1 MSIFHRRRRDGAS
14 HSTSSPVHDAG
25 GLARHFSAA
34 TLLLAATCSTALHAA
49 EVRGRVTDPLGA
61 AIAGARLT
69 LIHNGKVVGSV
80 ASSGDGSY
88 VLRTGQSG
96 RFYVLVAGATFR
108 QIQTQ
113 SFYAGTLD
121 AHTENVVLE
130 PADVRQEVV
139 VSATGTPTP
148 QAQLSAAVTAVDQP
162 QFRNRAV
169 LGEALRQVPGV
180 YIVHQGM
187 YGGITSLFVRGG
199 NSTAN
204 RVVLDGVP
212 IEDIGGTFDYSNLST
227 TGIKSFEVYR
237 GPNSVLYGSDAAA
250 GVVNLETPQGST
262 AFPSI
267 LYEGDAGNFRTYRN
281 EVQVGGT
288 HRTLDYYGGFSA
300 FRSSNA
306 LPNDEYHL
314 NTESA
319 NLGWSPTSSTTV
331 RVTGRN
337 SDGAVGLP
345 GAYNL
350 FGLTNDGKQSDQDT
364 YMSGTI
370 ENQTREAWHNLLR
383 YGLTRKREQAAQ
395 WYPAGIPIT
404 TPGFSGSP
412 VTNYYGNVV
421 TIRGANGYNATGQAL
436 LNYGPDDFGIYPN
449 GSDAASNRDQLYF
462 QSDYRFTPHLLGLL
476 AFRFENE
483 RGAYHNASFGESY
496 GLERTNYDYIGEF
509 QGDFR
514 NRFFYTL
521 GGDVEKNQ
529 LFGTVGDPRI
539 GLAYYPV
546 RPGNGW
552 AHGTKLKFN
561 FAKGIQEPDLFSQ
574 FDSLAGIL
582 NANGESGVVAQYGIR
597 PIGGEESRTY
607 DGGVEQSF
615 FSQRLLLNASYFH
628 NQFGNQIEFV
638 SAGNLAQLGVVPA
651 VIAILNQTFGGAD
664 VNTLAFRAQGAELE
678 LQSQITGR
686 IFARGGYTY
695 TDGVTQRSFASSA
708 AFPTMN
714 PNIPGVLIGA
724 SSPLVG
730 ARPFRRP
737 PHVGF
742 VGVTYSRNQ
751 WFLQLSGAFASRS
764 DDSTF
769 LSGQSLAGD
778 DSLLLPNRNLDAAY
792 AKLDLGASYQAKQWL
807 GIYAQLDNLVSD
819 QHIGPIGYPSLPL
832 TFRTGL
838 RFAFGPGSKRQ

>member
-1 MSIFHRRRRDGAS
+1 MLTSLARRHRGADY
-14 HSTSSPVHDAG
+14 SSPN
-25 GLARHFSAA
+25 GLRRASAA
-34 TLLLAATCSTALHAA
+34 ALLLAAITAPALHAA
-49 EVRGRVTDPLGA
+49 EVRGRVSDTLGA
-61 AIAGARLT
+61 AISGAKLT
-69 LIHNGKVVGSV
+69 LIHNGKIVASV
-80 ASSGDGSY
+80 ASASDGSY
-88 VLRTGQSG
+88 VLRTGESG
-96 RFYVLVAGATFR
+96 RFYVVVAGPTFR
-108 QIQTQ
+108 QLRTQ
-113 SFYAGTLD
+113 SFFAGTLQ

-130 PADVRQEVV
+130 PADVRQQVV

-162 QFRNRAV
+162 EFRNRAV
-169 LGEALRQVPGV
+169 VGDALRQSPGV
-180 YIVHQGM
+180 YVVHQGM

-199 NSTAN
+199 SSTAN

-212 IEDIGGTFDYSNLST
+212 IEDIGGTFDYSDVAT

-250 GVVNLETPQGST
+250 GVVNFETPQGST

-267 LYEGDAGNFRTYRN
+267 LYEGDAGNFHTYRN
-281 EVQVGGT
+281 EIQVGGT
-288 HRTLDYYGGFSA
+288 HRTLDYYGGYSA
-300 FRSSNA
+300 LRSSNA
-306 LPNDEYHL
+306 LPNNEFHL
-314 NTESA
+314 NTAAA
-319 NLGWSPTSSTTV
+319 NLGWSPTSATTV
-331 RVTGRN
+331 RVTARN
-337 SDGAVGLP
+337 GTSAVGLP

-350 FGLTNDGKQSDQDT
+350 FGLTNDGKQSNQDT
-364 YMSGTI
+364 YLSGTI
-370 ENQTREAWHNLLR
+370 ENQTNELWHNLVR
-383 YGLTRKREQAAQ
+383 YGLTRKRQQTAQ

-404 TPGFSGSP
+404 TPGFDGAP

-436 LNYGPDDFGIYPN
+436 LNYGPDDFGVYPN
-449 GSDAASNRDQLYF
+449 ASDAANNRDQLYF
-462 QSDYRFTPHLLGLL
+462 QSDYRVTPHLLALFG
-476 AFRFENE
+476 FRFENE
-483 RGAYHNASFGESY
+483 RGAYHNAAFFTNY
-496 GLERTNYDYIGEF
+496 ALERTNYDYIGEL

-514 NRFFYTL
+514 NRFFYSL
-521 GGDVEKNQ
+521 GGNVEKNQ

-546 RPGNGW
+546 RPGAGW

-582 NANGESGVVAQYGIR
+582 DANGESAVVAQYGIR

-615 FSQRLLLNASYFH
+615 FSQRLLLNATYFH

-638 SAGNLAQLGVVPA
+638 SADSLQQLGVAPA

-664 VNTLAFRAQGAELE
+664 VNTLSFRAQGAEIE
-678 LQSQITGR
+678 LQSQITGSL
-686 IFARGGYTY
+686 FGRGGYTY
-695 TDGVTQRSFASSA
+695 TDAVTERSFASSA
-708 AFPTMN
+708 AFPTTN

-730 ARPFRRP
+730 ARPFRRA

-742 VGVTYSRNQ
+742 VGVTYTHNQ
-751 WFLQLSGAFASRS
+751 WFAQITGAFASRS

-769 LSGQSLAGD
+769 LAYQSLAGD
-778 DSLLLPNRNLDAAY
+778 NSLLLPNRNLDAAY
-792 AKLDLGASYQAKQWL
+792 AKLDAGGSYQVKPWL
-807 GIYAQLDNLVSD
+807 GVYAQLDNLVSD
-819 QHIGPIGYPSLPL
+819 QHIGPIGYPSLPF

-838 RFAFGPGSKRQ
+838 RFAFGPGSGRKP